1 MRYDPA
7 TLARRLVDLLS
18 EKQASD
24 IVLLDISPVATFA
37 DYFLIATGDSK
48 RQIEAILA
56 ALEEELGREQ
66 LAPLGREGEP
76 ESGWVL
82 LDLGDIVVHIFGP
95 EERSYYDL
103 EGLWHRARPV
113 VRVQ

>member
-1 MRYDPA
+1 
-7 TLARRLVDLLS
+7 
-18 EKQASD
+18 
-24 IVLLDISPVATFA
+24 VLLDISPLATFA
-37 DYFLIATGDSK
+37 DYFLIATGESK

-56 ALEEELGREQ
+56 ALEEELDRKE
-66 LAPLGREGEP
+66 LSLLGREGEP
-76 ESGWVL
+76 DSGWVL

-95 EERSYYDL
+95 QERSFYDL

>member
-1 MRYDPA
+1 M
-7 TLARRLVDLLS
+7 
-18 EKQASD
+18 
-24 IVLLDISPVATFA
+24 LLDISPVATFA
-37 DYFLIATGDSK
+37 DYFLIATGETK
-48 RQIEAILA
+48 RQMEAILT
-56 ALEEELGREQ
+56 ALEEELSKDDVV
-66 LAPLGREGEP
+66 PLGREGEP
-76 ESGWVL
+76 ETGWVL

>member
-1 MRYDPA
+1 M
-7 TLARRLVDLLS
+7 
-18 EKQASD
+18 
-24 IVLLDISPVATFA
+24 LLDISPLATFA
-37 DYFLIATGDSK
+37 DYFLIATGESK

-56 ALEEELGREQ
+56 ALEEELDRKE
-66 LAPLGREGEP
+66 LSLLGREGEP
-76 ESGWVL
+76 DSGWVL

-95 EERSYYDL
+95 QERSFYDL